1 MSNTAHDRNEAVS
14 ASTDVFKGIKY
25 INITVSG
32 LSEKFISLNNDYG
45 QKRACTMKDDPE
57 GYQEVRD
64 KVHAL
69 SRVLPEP
76 PTFTIFTQYFPE
88 LAHRFH
94 DSSLRSAILRFK
106 KEFPLVR
113 FNNTFHI
120 NDESEQKETEPRGK
134 SLKKNSPTRN
144 KGDSGQ
150 KRKRPPK
157 SDDSDETNI
166 KSIAHKKMRKMLE
179 VNVDLSVGEFASK
192 YPYIAEKFDSL
203 DLSLGCTLGNI
214 KRSMSSSPKTKPS
227 KEIQENVEEKIETRG
242 TSTSAPVDVIYI
254 DCDSEDDSESISSKK
269 GLNTDLAVS
278 VQNKITNDIDKESK
292 DESRKEET
300 PNECNSDD
308 SNLPDGWVKL
318 IDECSGR
325 PYYKN
330 IEDDVAQWWPP
341 EKEVEKKA
349 TNLFNAQQAEQNEL
363 VAESSDEQLYE
374 NLASWFSSVMNDN
387 SCEYKYKWNEYAGK
401 LSELGFHDVEMIKE
415 HCKFH
420 MIDGPDFS
428 WMLLCHKQGLKRW
441 LVENC

>member
-1 MSNTAHDRNEAVS
+1 MSNTAHDRKEAVDT
-14 ASTDVFKGIKY
+14 STDVFKDIKY

-69 SRVLPEP
+69 SRVLQDP

-113 FNNTFHI
+113 FNKSQTNG
-120 NDESEQKETEPRGK
+120 ESEQKETENRGK
-134 SLKKNSPTRN
+134 SLKKNSPNRN

-150 KRKRPPK
+150 KRKQPPK
-157 SDDSDETNI
+157 SDDSDESNI
-166 KSIAHKKMRKMLE
+166 RSIAHEKMRKMLE
-179 VNVDLSVGEFASK
+179 VNANISTSEFASMH
-192 YPYIAEKFDSL
+192 PDIAAQFDSL
-203 DLSLGCTLGNI
+203 RSLGCTLGQI
-214 KRSMSSSPKTKPS
+214 KRSMSSPKKIPS
-227 KEIQENVEEKIETRG
+227 KEIQENAREKIETKG
-242 TSTSAPVDVIYI
+242 ASKSIPVDVIYI
-254 DCDSEDDSESISSKK
+254 DCDSEDDSKTLSSKSS
-269 GLNTDLAVS
+269 LNTDIAVT

-292 DESRKEET
+292 NMSEKDGKSTESDT
-300 PNECNSDD
+300 DNPS
-308 SNLPDGWVKL
+308 LPDGWVKL
-318 IDECSGR
+318 IDESSGR

-330 IEDDVAQWWPP
+330 CEDDIAQWWPP

-349 TNLFNAQQAEQNEL
+349 TNLFNAQAEQNEL

-374 NLASWFSSVMNDN
+374 DIVSWFSSVMNDN
-387 SCEYKYKWNEYAGK
+387 SCEYKYIWNEYAGK
-401 LSELGFHDVEMIKE
+401 LSELGFHSVELIKE
-415 HCKFH
+415 HCDAH
-420 MIDGPDFS
+420 LIDGPNFS
-428 WMLLCHKQGLKRW
+428 WMPLCHKQGLKRW